1 LGVFVWGNKKEIFN
15 KMKKAF
21 TLIEMI
27 FAMVILAIIG
37 VISSDIIYRVYEN
50 YMIQKKVSSLELETK
65 IVLDQIVK
73 YLENSIKPSIAR
85 YDGSNYEAIA
95 DTSKFDANT
104 SSNDSGYFV
113 WIAKDIESLRG
124 IWNDDKKRVY
134 PAYSSVINVEKS
146 SDKNIVTVD
155 DNLSQI
161 KSIVGA
167 IINLNE
173 NDVFSNHIEALYFVY
188 ANSSGTV
195 QERFWQN
202 PSSLFV
208 VDSVSDKNITL
219 NKKPDEISDKF
230 YLTYTA
236 YGLQFDSEHSDHN
249 LTLFWNFRPWNNKT
263 VNDGNTS
270 VLIQNV
276 TEFKMWSEGGGGV
289 IRIKLCI
296 TDDNNITTFCKEAV
310 ALR

>member
-1 LGVFVWGNKKEIFN
+1 
-15 KMKKAF
+15 MKKAF
-21 TLIEMI
+21 TLVEMI
-27 FAMVILAIIG
+27 FAMVILSIIG

-95 DTSKFDANT
+95 DTSKLDANK
-104 SSNDSGYFV
+104 SSSGYFV

-134 PAYSSVINVEKS
+134 SAYSSVIDVENS
-146 SDKNIVTVD
+146 SDTNIVTVD

-161 KSIVGA
+161 ENIVEA
-167 IINLNE
+167 ITE
-173 NDVFSNHIEALYFVY
+173 ESNISALYFVY

-195 QERFWQN
+195 QERFWKN

-208 VDSVSDKNITL
+208 IDSVADKTIKL
-219 NKKPDEISDKF
+219 VAKPDEVSDKF
-230 YLTYTA
+230 YLTYSA
-236 YGLQFDSEHSDHN
+236 YGLQLDDEHSDHN
-249 LTLFWNFRPWNNKT
+249 LTLFWNFRPWKNET
-263 VNDGNTS
+263 VSDGEKIT
-270 VLIQNV
+270 LIQYV
-276 TEFKMWSEGGGGV
+276 TEFKMWSEGGGGM
-289 IRIKLCI
+289 IRLKLCI
-296 TDDNNITTFCKEAV
+296 TDDSNISTFCKEAV
-310 ALR
+310 AIR

>member
-1 LGVFVWGNKKEIFN
+1 
-15 KMKKAF
+15 MKKAF

-230 YLTYTA
+230 
-236 YGLQFDSEHSDHN
+236 N
-249 LTLFWNFRPWNNKT
+249 
-263 VNDGNTS
+263 
-270 VLIQNV
+270 
-276 TEFKMWSEGGGGV
+276 
-289 IRIKLCI
+289 
-296 TDDNNITTFCKEAV
+296 
-310 ALR
+310 

>member
-1 LGVFVWGNKKEIFN
+1 
-15 KMKKAF
+15 MKKAF
-21 TLIEMI
+21 TLVEMI
-27 FAMVILAIIG
+27 FAMVILSIIG

-65 IVLDQIVK
+65 IVLDKIVK

-85 YDGSNYEAIA
+85 YDGKDYEAIA
-95 DTSKFDANT
+95 DTSKLDANK
-104 SSNDSGYFV
+104 SSNGYFV
-113 WIAKDIESLRG
+113 WIAKDVESLRG
-124 IWNDDKKRVY
+124 VWNDDKKRVY
-134 PAYSSVINVEKS
+134 PAYSSIIDVQHS
-146 SDKNIVTVD
+146 SDTNIATVD

-161 KSIVGA
+161 EDIVGA
-167 IINLNE
+167 IVGL
-173 NDVFSNHIEALYFVY
+173 DSHQVFDNHIEALYFVY

-195 QERFWQN
+195 QERFWKH

-208 VDSVSDKNITL
+208 IDSVTDKTIKL
-219 NKKPDEISDKF
+219 VVKPDEISDKF

-236 YGLQFDSEHSDHN
+236 YGLQVDDEHSDHN
-249 LTLFWNFRPWNNKT
+249 LTLFWNFRPWNNES
-263 VNDGNTS
+263 VNDNNTSKS

-296 TDDNNITTFCKEAV
+296 TDNNNITTFCKEAV